1 MAIEVPSA
9 ARAQVA
15 GGQEFADFNTSLG
28 IGTYA
33 TQLKLLHLPSID
45 PELIGFE
52 GAFSANTSHGHY
64 GFIVPYHNKIRFFGK
79 LVRVKLFE
87 MENITDCLLRWRIE
101 QLDANGVGGIFTII
115 CIIFVSASFSFFNAL
130 LLLLL
135 LLSYYYFNANNIV
148 LL

>member
-33 TQLKLLHLPSID
+33 TQLRLLHLPTID
-45 PELIGFE
+45 NELIGFE

-64 GFIVPYHNKIRFFGK
+64 GFVVPYHNKVRFFGK
-79 LVRVKLFE
+79 LVRVNLFM
-87 MENITDCLLRWRIE
+87 MENITECMKRWRTERNVSGVSENDGSGTRECLLMMMIHFIFQNE
-101 QLDANGVGGIFTII
+101 EEVEVEVDGVT
-115 CIIFVSASFSFFNAL
+115 AD
-130 LLLLL
+130 
-135 LLSYYYFNANNIV
+135 
-148 LL
+148 